1 MRNARAEDGTDKQPP
16 SPKTYPRRTDGLG
29 SNLES
34 RMQTASGVPG
44 DDDLGFSKTN
54 FRGTEETENA
64 QTHSTCAFVRNLFP
78 SLQILRANGT

>member
-1 MRNARAEDGTDKQPP
+1 
-16 SPKTYPRRTDGLG
+16 
-29 SNLES
+29 
-34 RMQTASGVPG
+34 MQTALRVPG
-44 DDDLGFSKTN
+44 DDDLGSSKTN